1 MFSIDER
8 LKGLPALKEQVMSLH
23 ESLNQPH
30 LAVPGRTAG
39 PAKAYI
45 LGLRGPSGFAVFV
58 YLFMPQTSECAVYM
72 PSNRAASAEQFEGE
86 EQDALGFV
94 ESMGFIMDN
103 LNFRQ
108 RPPAEQDQLM
118 KTLPVF
124 QRDPAALGAKKG
136 SQPGAKPAGVEKA
149 QAAQS
154 ASSAAAAIGK
164 LFGSFA
170 WLMVVSAGLS
180 CAHVP
185 TEKEQR
191 EAQAHYDLAVNMAQ
205 KEPQGALVELE
216 RALTLDPDFPEA
228 HNAKGVL
235 LHVSFGRPEEAIASY
250 RKAIELKPAFSEC
263 KVNLGNVFLDQK
275 RYDEAIVQ
283 YREALN
289 DMLYATPFLAQG
301 NLGWALYKKGETDSA
316 LQNIKSAVTLNPKF
330 CLGYRNLGTI
340 YDETG
345 AVDEAC
351 RAFGKFR
358 ELCPDVADA
367 YLREGV
373 CLAKKGDLA
382 GAHKSLQGC
391 LEKSRLES
399 ERDGCKRLKEGLG
412 PPPPGATAPPAGAEA
427 GGK

>member
-1 MFSIDER
+1 MFTIDER

-39 PAKAYI
+39 PAKGYI

-58 YLFMPQTSECAVYM
+58 YLYLPQSNECAVYV
-72 PSNRAASAEQFEGE
+72 PANRAATAEQFGNE
-86 EQDALGFV
+86 ELEALGFV

-103 LNFRQ
+103 LNFRT
-108 RPPAEQDQLM
+108 RPAAEQDQLM
-118 KTLPVF
+118 KTVPVF
-124 QRDPAALGAKKG
+124 QRDPSTIKAR
-136 SQPGAKPAGVEKA
+136 PGAQPAAKPQGAA
-149 QAAQS
+149 QAQQQEPAKS
-154 ASSAAAAIGK
+154 ASAIAIGK
-164 LFGSFA
+164 LFGSFVLVA
-170 WLMVVSAGLS
+170 ALAT

-191 EAQAHYDLAVNMAQ
+191 EALAHYDLAVNMAQ
-205 KEPQGALVELE
+205 KEPQAALMELE
-216 RALTLDPDFPEA
+216 RALQLDPDMPEA
-228 HNAKGVL
+228 NNAKGVL
-235 LHVSFGRPEEAIASY
+235 LHVAFGHPEEAIASY
-250 RKAIELKPAFSEC
+250 RKALEKRPAFSEA

-275 RYDEAIVQ
+275 RYDEAIAL

-289 DMLYATPFLAQG
+289 DMLYPTPFLAQG
-301 NLGWALYKKGETDSA
+301 NLGWALYKKGQKDQAVS
-316 LQNIKSAVTLNPKF
+316 NIKSAVTLNPKF

-345 AVDEAC
+345 AIDDAC
-351 RAFGKFR
+351 RAFGRFR

-391 LEKSRLES
+391 LEKSRIDN
-399 ERDGCKRLKEGLG
+399 ERDDCRRLKEGLG
-412 PPPPGATAPPAGAEA
+412 PPPPPAPAPEA
-427 GGK
+427 GGQ

>member
-58 YLFMPQTSECAVYM
+58 YLYMPQSNECAVYM

-86 EQDALGFV
+86 EAEALGFT

-108 RPPAEQDQLM
+108 KPAAEQDQLM

-124 QRDPAALGAKKG
+124 QRDPTALAAKKG
-136 SQPGAKPAGVEKA
+136 SQSGVRPAGAVQA
-149 QAAQS
+149 QAAHS
-154 ASSAAAAIGK
+154 ASTSSAAAIGK
-164 LFGSFA
+164 LFGSFVWLLLA
-170 WLMVVSAGLS
+170 WAGLG
-180 CAHVP
+180 CVHVP
-185 TEKEQR
+185 TEKEQQ
-191 EAQAHYDLAVNMAQ
+191 EAQAHYDLAVNMSQ
-205 KEPQGALVELE
+205 KEPQAALLELD
-216 RALTLDPDFPEA
+216 RALALDPEFPEA

-235 LHVSFGRPEEAIASY
+235 MHMAFARPEDAIASY
-250 RKAIELKPAFSEC
+250 KKAIELKPAFSEC
-263 KVNLGNVFLDQK
+263 KVNLGNVYLDQK
-275 RYDEAIVQ
+275 RYDDAIVL

-289 DMLYATPFLAQG
+289 DMLYRTPFLAQG
-301 NLGWALYKKGETDSA
+301 NLGWAQYKKGDTEQAIQS
-316 LQNIKSAVTLNPKF
+316 IKAAVTLEPKF

-345 AVDEAC
+345 SVDEAC
-351 RAFGKFR
+351 RSYGKFR

-391 LEKSRLES
+391 LEKSRVDA

-412 PPPPGATAPPAGAEA
+412 PPPPGA
-427 GGK
+427 GGQ

>member
-1 MFSIDER
+1 MFTFDER

-58 YLFMPQTSECAVYM
+58 YLYLPESAEAAVYV
-72 PSNRAASAEQFEGE
+72 PQNRAASAEQFEGE
-86 EQDALGFV
+86 ETEALAFV

-103 LNFRQ
+103 LNFRT
-108 RPPAEQDQLM
+108 RPAHEQDTMM
-118 KTLPVF
+118 KSFPVF
-124 QRDPAALGAKKG
+124 QRDPKALPSRPT
-136 SQPGAKPAGVEKA
+136 SQPGVKVQGAQAVQEKA
-149 QAAQS
+149 QKNGTAQ
-154 ASSAAAAIGK
+154 AIGK
-164 LFGSFA
+164 LFGSFVLLGVLA
-170 WLMVVSAGLS
+170 QS
-180 CAHVP
+180 CAHVA

-191 EAQAHYDLAVNMAQ
+191 EAQAHYDLAANMLQ
-205 KEPQGALVELE
+205 KEPQGALIELD
-216 RALTLDPDFPEA
+216 RALALDPDMPEA
-228 HNAKGVL
+228 HHARGLL
-235 LHVSFGRPEEAIASY
+235 LHVAFNHPEEAIASY
-250 RKAIELKPAFSEC
+250 KKALQLRPAFSEC
-263 KVNLGNVFLDQK
+263 KVNLGNVYLDQK
-275 RYDEAIVQ
+275 RYDEAIPL

-289 DMLYATPFLAQG
+289 DMLYPTPYLAQG
-301 NLGWALYKKGETDSA
+301 NLGWALYKKGETDAAISS
-316 LQNIKSAVTLNPKF
+316 IKSAVTLNPKF
-330 CLGYRNLGTI
+330 CLGFRNLGTI

-345 AVDEAC
+345 VVDEAC

-391 LEKSRLES
+391 LEKSRVDA
-399 ERDGCKRLKEGLG
+399 ERDDCKRLKEGLG
-412 PPPPGATAPPAGAEA
+412 PPPPPQPSPEA
-427 GGK
+427 GGR